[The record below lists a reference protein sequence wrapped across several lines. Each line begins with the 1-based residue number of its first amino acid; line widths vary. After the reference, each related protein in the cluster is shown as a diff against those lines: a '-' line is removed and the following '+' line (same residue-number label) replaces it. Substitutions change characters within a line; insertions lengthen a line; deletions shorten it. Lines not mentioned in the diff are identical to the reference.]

1 MDKIYSR
8 HRLFRSNK
16 YTLIGV
22 GNNKY
27 NYNKTNKCKK
37 AIIYMLIIMFIGY
50 FTATTIIKAITPIIE
65 RQCRVIA
72 QSTATR
78 FANEACS
85 SAMQN
90 LTYED
95 LCTIDKD
102 EQGRIRLIKMNSIN
116 INKLNSQIALDIQN
130 KLNNNES
137 SKFYIRLGSFT
148 GSKLLSGRGPN
159 VEVRMSTIG
168 AVKTNIKTEFEET
181 GINQTLHKI
190 YININ
195 CNVSLLSPFKD
206 LDEEI
211 TMQVML
217 SETVISGDIPD
228 SYYDLEGMSP
238 EDTMNM
244 MN

>member
-1 MDKIYSR
+1 MI
-8 HRLFRSNK
+8 
-16 YTLIGV
+16 
-22 GNNKY
+22 
-27 NYNKTNKCKK
+27 
-37 AIIYMLIIMFIGY
+37 IGY
-50 FTATTIIKAITPIIE
+50 FTAITIIKAITPIIE
-65 RQCRVIA
+65 RQCKVIA
-72 QSTATR
+72 KSTASEY
-78 FANEACS
+78 ANQVCNK
-85 SAMQN
+85 AMEG

-95 LCTIDKD
+95 LCTIDRD
-102 EQGRIRLIKMNSIN
+102 SEGRIRLISLNVVN
-116 INKLNSQIALDIQN
+116 VNKLNSKIALEIQE
-130 KLNNNES
+130 KLNDSTS

-168 AVKTNIKTEFEET
+168 SVTTDIKSEFEET

-190 YININ
+190 YIDIN

-206 LDEEI
+206 IDEQI
-211 TMQVML
+211 TAQVLL

>member
-1 MDKIYSR
+1 MI
-8 HRLFRSNK
+8 
-16 YTLIGV
+16 
-22 GNNKY
+22 
-27 NYNKTNKCKK
+27 
-37 AIIYMLIIMFIGY
+37 IGY
-50 FTATTIIKAITPIIE
+50 FTAITIIKAITPIIE
-65 RQCRVIA
+65 RQCKVIA
-72 QSTATR
+72 KSTASEY
-78 FANEACS
+78 ANQVCNK
-85 SAMQN
+85 AMEN

-95 LCTIDKD
+95 LCTIDR
-102 EQGRIRLIKMNSIN
+102 ESEGRIRLISLNVVN
-116 INKLNSQIALDIQN
+116 VNKLNSKIALEIQK
-130 KLNNNES
+130 KLNDSTS

-168 AVKTNIKTEFEET
+168 SVTTDIKSEFEET

-190 YININ
+190 YIDIN

-206 LDEEI
+206 IDEQI
-211 TMQVML
+211 TAQVLL

>member
-1 MDKIYSR
+1 MI
-8 HRLFRSNK
+8 
-16 YTLIGV
+16 
-22 GNNKY
+22 
-27 NYNKTNKCKK
+27 
-37 AIIYMLIIMFIGY
+37 IGY
-50 FTATTIIKAITPIIE
+50 FTAITIIKAITPIIE
-65 RQCRVIA
+65 RQCKVIA
-72 QSTATR
+72 KSTASKY
-78 FANEACS
+78 ANQVCNKE
-85 SAMQN
+85 MEN

-95 LCTIDKD
+95 LCTIDRD
-102 EQGRIRLIKMNSIN
+102 SEGRIRLISLNVVN
-116 INKLNSQIALDIQN
+116 VNKLNSQIALGIQE
-130 KLNNNES
+130 KLNDSTS

-159 VEVRMSTIG
+159 VEVKMSTIG
-168 AVKTNIKTEFEET
+168 AVTTDIKSEFEET

-190 YININ
+190 YIDIN

-206 LDEEI
+206 IDEQI
-211 TMQVML
+211 TAQVLL

>member
-8 HRLFRSNK
+8 PRLLRSNR
-16 YTLIGV
+16 YTSIG
-22 GNNKY
+22 GNN
-27 NYNKTNKCKK
+27 NYRKIKTYKK
-37 AIIYMLIIMFIGY
+37 AIIYMIIIMIIGY
-50 FTATTIIKAITPIIE
+50 FTAVTIIKAITPIIE

-72 QSTATR
+72 QSTASR

-90 LTYED
+90 MRYED
-95 LCTIDKD
+95 LCTIERDV
-102 EQGRIRLIKMNSIN
+102 EGRIRLIEMNSIN

-148 GSKLLSGRGPN
+148 GSKILSGRGPN

-168 AVKTNIKTEFEET
+168 SVSTNIKSEFEEN

-190 YININ
+190 YIDIN

-206 LDEEI
+206 LDESVN
-211 TMQVML
+211 MQVLL
-217 SETVISGDIPD
+217 SETMISGDIPD

>member
-1 MDKIYSR
+1 MI
-8 HRLFRSNK
+8 
-16 YTLIGV
+16 
-22 GNNKY
+22 
-27 NYNKTNKCKK
+27 
-37 AIIYMLIIMFIGY
+37 IGY
-50 FTATTIIKAITPIIE
+50 FTAITIIKAITPIIE
-65 RQCRVIA
+65 RQCKVIA
-72 QSTATR
+72 KSTASEY
-78 FANEACS
+78 ANQVCNK
-85 SAMQN
+85 AMEN

-95 LCTIDKD
+95 LCTIDRD
-102 EQGRIRLIKMNSIN
+102 SEGRIRLISLNVVN
-116 INKLNSQIALDIQN
+116 VNKLNSQIALEIQE
-130 KLNNNES
+130 KLNDSTS

-168 AVKTNIKTEFEET
+168 SVTTDVKSEFEET

-190 YININ
+190 YIDIN

-206 LDEEI
+206 IDEQI
-211 TMQVML
+211 TAQVLL

>member
-8 HRLFRSNK
+8 PRLFRLNRYTSIGGNNNKSNK
-16 YTLIGV
+16 Y
-22 GNNKY
+22 
-27 NYNKTNKCKK
+27 KK
-37 AIIYMLIIMFIGY
+37 IIIYIIIIIIIGY
-50 FTATTIIKAITPIIE
+50 FTAITIIKAITPIIE
-65 RQCRVIA
+65 RQCRVVA

-78 FANEACS
+78 FANEACN

-90 LTYED
+90 IRYED
-95 LCTIDKD
+95 LCTIEKD
-102 EQGRIRLIKMNSIN
+102 EEGKIRLIEMNSIN

-148 GSKLLSGRGPN
+148 GSKILSGRGPN
-159 VEVRMSTIG
+159 VEIRMSTIG
-168 AVKTNIKTEFEET
+168 AVKTNIKSEFEET

-190 YININ
+190 YIDIE

-206 LDEEI
+206 LDESVNV
-211 TMQVML
+211 QVLL
-217 SETVISGDIPD
+217 SETIISGDIPE

>member
-1 MDKIYSR
+1 MI
-8 HRLFRSNK
+8 
-16 YTLIGV
+16 
-22 GNNKY
+22 
-27 NYNKTNKCKK
+27 
-37 AIIYMLIIMFIGY
+37 IGY
-50 FTATTIIKAITPIIE
+50 FTAITIIKAITPIIE
-65 RQCRVIA
+65 RQCKVIA
-72 QSTATR
+72 KSTASEY
-78 FANEACS
+78 ANQVCNK
-85 SAMQN
+85 AMEN
-90 LTYED
+90 LTYKD
-95 LCTIDKD
+95 LCTIDRD
-102 EQGRIRLIKMNSIN
+102 SEGRIRLISLNVVN
-116 INKLNSQIALDIQN
+116 VNKLNSQIALEIQE
-130 KLNNNES
+130 KLNDSTS

-168 AVKTNIKTEFEET
+168 SVTTDIKSEFEET

-190 YININ
+190 YIDIN

-206 LDEEI
+206 IDEQI
-211 TMQVML
+211 TAQVLL

>member
-1 MDKIYSR
+1 MI
-8 HRLFRSNK
+8 
-16 YTLIGV
+16 
-22 GNNKY
+22 
-27 NYNKTNKCKK
+27 
-37 AIIYMLIIMFIGY
+37 IGY
-50 FTATTIIKAITPIIE
+50 FTAITIIKAITPIIE
-65 RQCRVIA
+65 RQCKVIA
-72 QSTATR
+72 KSTASEY
-78 FANEACS
+78 ANQVCNK
-85 SAMQN
+85 AMEN

-95 LCTIDKD
+95 LCTIDRD
-102 EQGRIRLIKMNSIN
+102 SEGRIRLISLNVVN
-116 INKLNSQIALDIQN
+116 VNKLNSQIALEIQE
-130 KLNNNES
+130 KLNDSTS

-168 AVKTNIKTEFEET
+168 SVTTDIKSEFEET

-190 YININ
+190 YIDIN

-206 LDEEI
+206 IDEQI
-211 TMQVML
+211 TAQVLL

>member
-1 MDKIYSR
+1 MI
-8 HRLFRSNK
+8 
-16 YTLIGV
+16 
-22 GNNKY
+22 
-27 NYNKTNKCKK
+27 
-37 AIIYMLIIMFIGY
+37 IGY
-50 FTATTIIKAITPIIE
+50 FTAITIIKAITPIIE
-65 RQCRVIA
+65 RQCKVIA
-72 QSTATR
+72 KSTASEY
-78 FANEACS
+78 ANQVCNK
-85 SAMQN
+85 AMEG

-95 LCTIDKD
+95 LCTIDRD
-102 EQGRIRLIKMNSIN
+102 SEGRIRLISLNVVN
-116 INKLNSQIALDIQN
+116 VNKLNSKIALEIQK
-130 KLNNNES
+130 KLNDSTS

-168 AVKTNIKTEFEET
+168 SVTTDIKSEFEET

-190 YININ
+190 YIDIN

-206 LDEEI
+206 IDEQI
-211 TMQVML
+211 TAQVLL

>member
-1 MDKIYSR
+1 MI
-8 HRLFRSNK
+8 
-16 YTLIGV
+16 
-22 GNNKY
+22 
-27 NYNKTNKCKK
+27 
-37 AIIYMLIIMFIGY
+37 IGY
-50 FTATTIIKAITPIIE
+50 FTAITIIKAITPIIE
-65 RQCRVIA
+65 RQCKVIA
-72 QSTATR
+72 KSTASEY
-78 FANEACS
+78 ANQVCNK
-85 SAMQN
+85 AMEG

-95 LCTIDKD
+95 LCTIDRD
-102 EQGRIRLIKMNSIN
+102 SEGRIRLISLNVVN
-116 INKLNSQIALDIQN
+116 VNKLNSKIALEIQE
-130 KLNNNES
+130 KLNDSTS

-168 AVKTNIKTEFEET
+168 SVTTDIKSEFEET

-190 YININ
+190 YIDIN

-206 LDEEI
+206 IDEQI
-211 TMQVML
+211 TAQILL